1 MAVTTTVNIT
11 SAHSAA
17 FMERAPIAE
26 DSGRLSAG
34 QPPHARSDFRLSVAP
49 MMDRTDRHYRSF
61 MRLLTRR
68 TLLYSEMITSAAIVH
83 GDRDHLL
90 AFDPVEH
97 PLSLQLA
104 SDDPDELARAV
115 ALAEPYGYDELN
127 LNCGCPSDKV
137 QEANIGACLMATPEL
152 VARLVDAMRSASSK
166 PVTVKHRIGIDNL
179 DRYED
184 LRRFVSIVSKAGPVR
199 LTVHARIAILSGL
212 SPKENR
218 EIPPLRYE
226 DVYALKS
233 EFPELSI
240 EINGGFLELDQV
252 THALERVDA
261 VMIGRA
267 AYDNPYLFATV
278 DNRFFG
284 EAVSAVSRRE
294 ILERMIPY
302 VEKWEAEGLSPHRV
316 LRHTLGLFLGRP
328 GSRKWKQLLSP
339 PAVFRMSGADT
350 LHAALRLL
358 PADVLDERA

>member
-1 MAVTTTVNIT
+1 
-11 SAHSAA
+11 
-17 FMERAPIAE
+17 
-26 DSGRLSAG
+26 
-34 QPPHARSDFRLSVAP
+34 

-90 AFDPVEH
+90 SFDPEEH
-97 PLSLQLA
+97 PISLQLA
-104 SDDPDELARAV
+104 SDDPGELAHAV

-137 QEANIGACLMATPEL
+137 QEANIGACLMATPDL
-152 VARLVDAMRSASSK
+152 VARLVDAMRSASSR
-166 PVTVKHRIGIDNL
+166 PVTIKHRIGIDNL
-179 DRYED
+179 DQYED
-184 LRRFVSIVSKAGPVR
+184 LRRFVAIVSTAGPVR

-218 EIPPLRYE
+218 EIPPLRYD

-233 EFPELSI
+233 EFPQLNI

-252 THALERVDA
+252 ERALERVDA

-267 AYDNPYLFATV
+267 AYDNPYLLATV

-284 EAVSAVSRRE
+284 ESASTVSRGE
-294 ILERMIPY
+294 IIERMIPY
-302 VEKWEAEGLSPHRV
+302 VQKWEAQGLSPHRV
-316 LRHTLGLFLGRP
+316 LRHMLGLFLGRP

-350 LHAALRLL
+350 LRSALRLL